1 MNALA
6 RFFRSLAAALIV
18 LSVPAF
24 LWMGMSRA
32 KRYADLRSSISA
44 MEKEQ
49 RELVEENKRLISD
62 IAGYESPERIGE
74 LADGKLGLTKAG
86 PADILRVELGE

>member
-6 RFFRSLAAALIV
+6 RFFRSLAAVLIV

-32 KRYADLRSSISA
+32 TRYAELRSSISS

-49 RELVEENKRLISD
+49 RELVDENKRLISE
-62 IAGYESPERIGE
+62 ISGYESPERIGK
-74 LADGKLGLTKAG
+74 LADEKLGLSKAG

>member
-6 RFFRSLAAALIV
+6 RFFRSLAAVLIV

-32 KRYADLRSSISA
+32 TRHAELRSSISS
-44 MEKEQ
+44 MEEEQ
-49 RELVEENKRLISD
+49 RELVDENKRLISE
-62 IAGYESPERIGE
+62 ISGYESPERIGE
-74 LADGKLGLTKAG
+74 LADGKLGLKKAG